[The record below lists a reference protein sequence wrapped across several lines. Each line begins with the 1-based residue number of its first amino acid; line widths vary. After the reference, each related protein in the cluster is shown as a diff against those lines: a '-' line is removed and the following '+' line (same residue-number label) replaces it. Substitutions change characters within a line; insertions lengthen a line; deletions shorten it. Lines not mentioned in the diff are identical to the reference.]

1 MPSIR
6 YRPLAMR
13 DKRAIASYI
22 ALDLRAPHAASSTIR
37 AIDDAIETLKT
48 IPAAG
53 RIVDDM
59 RLECGPYRKLA
70 AANYW
75 IFYSFNEDGN
85 TIVIERILHQRQSIA
100 PQMYDEIDSPN

>member
-85 TIVIERILHQRQSIA
+85 TIVIERILHQRQSIV
-100 PQMYDEIDSPN
+100 PQMYDEIDFPD